1 MVRRA
6 SLAGCDAIK
15 FQHHLPYE
23 EMLPDVPMSSNFDM
37 PLFEFLQ
44 RYALSLDDHA
54 ALMDYCADVGI
65 QYLCTPFSRKAAEE
79 LEGLGVAAYKI
90 GSGELTDIPTLQI
103 IAGFGKPMILST
115 GMAEVEEIDET
126 VAAILPINTEIAL
139 LHCVSEYPARHSDVN
154 LGFIPL
160 MKERYGVVI
169 GHSDHT
175 PDIWTALGAV
185 ALGANIIE
193 KHLTLD
199 KRSPGPD
206 REVSIDPSDFAML
219 VDGVRRIEEALGAEK
234 VIHDLERPIREWAHR
249 SVVALVEIPAGA
261 QITPEMVWTK
271 RPGTGIPARQLRE
284 VVGRT
289 TATTIPENS
298 LVGWDQ
304 LVT

>member
-1 MVRRA
+1 
-6 SLAGCDAIK
+6 
-15 FQHHLPYE
+15 
-23 EMLPDVPMSSNFDM
+23 MLPDVPMSSNFDM